1 MQRIWKHL
9 RIGLK
14 WIIGGW
20 RLFMRNPWTLG
31 GMGFSTAMLIGVIS
45 PIPLVGAL
53 LMALLAP
60 LLLASA
66 YLAIDA
72 VYKQKMALP
81 AALRQPALQQSPRQL
96 VAVLRHEARLLPIMV
111 ACIYSLVVVL
121 LINLLV
127 RLLLGEVWVANWS
140 NLDLAAH
147 LGMIAAALLIF
158 TLYVLLGASLIYA
171 LPLAF
176 LRDDPLI
183 PSLVRSL
190 KASRHFVVA
199 LLVLLGLLLTP
210 FLMGAIVCLLS
221 LWASYVVTFILDA
234 VILPVVATSRYC
246 SYRNIFIVKDV
257 LGAPE
262 NR

>member
-9 RIGLK
+9 RIGLN
-14 WIIGGW
+14 WITGGW
-20 RLFMRNPWTLG
+20 RLFRRNPWTLG
-31 GMGFSTAMLIGVIS
+31 GMGVSAAMVIGVIS

-53 LMALLAP
+53 LIALLAP

-81 AALRQPALQQSPRQL
+81 ASLRQPALQQSPRQL
-96 VAVLRHEARLLPIMV
+96 IEVLRQEAHLLPIMV
-111 ACIYSLVVVL
+111 ACIYSLMVVL

-140 NLDLAAH
+140 NLDLASH
-147 LGMIAAALLIF
+147 LGVLAAALLIF
-158 TLYVLLGASLIYA
+158 TLYVLLAASLIYA

-176 LRDDPLI
+176 LRDEPLI

-210 FLMGAIVCLLS
+210 FLLGAIVSVLS
-221 LWASYVVTFILDA
+221 LWASYLVTFILDA
-234 VILPVVATSRYC
+234 VILPVVATSLYC
-246 SYRNIFIVKDV
+246 SYRNIFGIKEFSK
-257 LGAPE
+257 APE